1 MHLLLVLIKILGDL
15 QKSEKDS
22 FSPSP
27 VVSID
32 GKDAVTFLQD
42 WAFGVLEA
50 QDPDAAYNG
59 LFSSVA
65 GQSVDFTPLFVSS
78 QLYPGATTTFSFENG
93 TTKSFPNK
101 AISLFDWQGIRSGK
115 GLYSM
120 VLDAE
125 LSATISSSSKSTNIE
140 IPLPTGFPVP
150 IVKHSSNLISGFFL
164 EDSVYNDVAV
174 LSVPSFD
181 HTGSKAEVQE
191 FQNVLQDFL
200 AKAKES
206 KKTKLIIDLQV
217 NGGGFISLGVELFSQ
232 LFPSL
237 PAYSGCNIR
246 ANKANEVLGEIISG
260 LNASSQDYEIDL
272 NFNLTANPDAQ
283 LASTPYNFRQD
294 VFPDGSATYGSWSKV
309 FGPVVTSHDNLTNVF
324 QSNYSDPLWVDLE
337 ANGIIITGTGNR
349 TGFAQP
355 FAAKDIVIL
364 SDGFC
369 ASTCATFSEYMK
381 TQVGVPTIA
390 AGGRPKYGPMQG
402 VGGVKG

>member
-1 MHLLLVLIKILGDL
+1 M
-15 QKSEKDS
+15 
-22 FSPSP
+22 
-27 VVSID
+27 VSID
-32 GKDAVTFLQD
+32 GKDAVTFLKD
-42 WAFGVLEA
+42 WAFGAFEA
-50 QDPDAAYNG
+50 QDPDAAYNA

-65 GQSVDFTPLFVSS
+65 GQSADFTPLFVAS

-93 TTKSFPNK
+93 TTKSFSNE
-101 AISLFDWQGIRSGK
+101 AISPLDWQGIHSGK
-115 GLYSM
+115 DLYSK

-125 LSATISSSSKSTNIE
+125 LSPTISSSTPKDSE
-140 IPLPTGFPVP
+140 IPLPTGYPVP
-150 IVKHSSNLISGFFL
+150 VVKHFSNLISGFFL
-164 EDSVYNDVAV
+164 EDPVYNDVAV

-181 HTGSKAEVQE
+181 QTGSKTEVQE
-191 FQNVLQDFL
+191 FQKILQEFL
-200 AKAKES
+200 AKAEKFN
-206 KKTKLIIDLQV
+206 KTKLIIDLQV

-237 PAYSGCNIR
+237 PAYSGRNIR

-260 LNASSQDYEIDL
+260 LNASSHDYEIDL
-272 NFNLTANPDAQ
+272 NLNLTANPEAQ
-283 LASTPYNFRQD
+283 FASTSYNFRQD
-294 VFPDGSATYGSWSKV
+294 VIPDGSATYGSWSKV

-324 QSNYSDPLWVDLE
+324 QSNHSDPLWVDVE
-337 ANGIIITGTGNR
+337 ANIIITGTGNR

-381 TQVGVPTIA
+381 TQVGVPTIV
-390 AGGRPKYGPMQG
+390 AGGRPQYGPMQG